1 MERATADLAEPCLVE
16 GSAALQVEGLSF
28 RYAMT
33 RDRAKTWTL
42 EQLSFQVAVGEIL
55 GIVGPNGSGKSSLL
69 KLLAGLLSPHRG
81 TIRLGGRESQRLSQ
95 LDIARLV
102 AVVPQE
108 YVQIFPF
115 TVAETVLMGR
125 FPHRKSRFW
134 SVGLGDDTEVDLVRA
149 HEAMSETDV
158 LSLAD
163 RLVSDLSGGERQRVI
178 IARALAQEPKI
189 LLLDEPTAFL
199 DINHQI
205 EICSLIVRLR
215 AERQLTVVL
224 VSHDLNVASQ
234 YCDRVLMLKE
244 GKLCRIGSP
253 DETIR
258 PDVLRIVYGC
268 EVVVDAHPQTGRPRV
283 TMPMGV
289 GSTR

>member
-1 MERATADLAEPCLVE
+1 MWTLDH
-16 GSAALQVEGLSF
+16 LSF
-28 RYAMT
+28 HVDA
-33 RDRAKTWTL
+33 
-42 EQLSFQVAVGEIL
+42 GEIL

-69 KLLAGLLSPHRG
+69 KVLSGLLPASEG
-81 TIRLGGRESQRLSQ
+81 DVMLGGLSLGKQRQ
-95 LDIARLV
+95 ADIARAV

-108 YVQIFPF
+108 YAQVFPF

-125 FPHRKSRFW
+125 FPHRTTRWW
-134 SVGLGDDTEVDLVRA
+134 SLGIGDETASDLACA
-149 HEAMSETDV
+149 HQAMADTDV

-163 RLVSDLSGGERQRVI
+163 RLVSDLSGGERQRVM

-205 EICSLIVRLR
+205 DICSLVARLR
-215 AERQLTVVL
+215 AERRLTVVL

-244 GKLCRIGSP
+244 GGLCRIGSP
-253 DETIR
+253 EETIR
-258 PDVLRIVYGC
+258 PDVLRMVYGC
-268 EVVVDAHPQTGRPRV
+268 DVVVDAHPQTGRPRV
-283 TMPMGV
+283 TMPM
-289 GSTR
+289 SAIRM

>member
-1 MERATADLAEPCLVE
+1 MTTQTTERTSPLLPVE
-16 GSAALQVEGLSF
+16 SPAIEVEGLSF
-28 RYAMT
+28 RYSTMEG
-33 RDRAKTWTL
+33 RGRMWTL
-42 EQLSFQVAVGEIL
+42 DHLIFRVDAGEIL

-69 KLLAGLLSPHRG
+69 KILSGLLPVG
-81 TIRLGGRESQRLSQ
+81 EGEVRLGGTSLQKRSQA
-95 LDIARLV
+95 DIARLV

-108 YVQIFPF
+108 YVQVFPF

-125 FPHRKSRFW
+125 FPHRTVRWW
-134 SVGLGDDTEVDLVRA
+134 SMGIGDETANDLASAHQAMVD
-149 HEAMSETDV
+149 TDV
-158 LSLAD
+158 ASLAD
-163 RLVSDLSGGERQRVI
+163 RLVSDLSGGERQRVM

-205 EICSLIVRLR
+205 DICSLVARLR

-244 GKLCRIGSP
+244 GQLCRIGSP
-253 DETIR
+253 EETIR
-258 PDVLRIVYGC
+258 PDVLRMVYGC
-268 EVVVDAHPQTGRPRV
+268 DVVVDAHPQTGRPRV
-283 TMPMGV
+283 TMPMSRV
-289 GSTR
+289 

>member
-1 MERATADLAEPCLVE
+1 MENLRAESVTPWLIG

-28 RYAMT
+28 RYRT
-33 RDRAKTWTL
+33 RERARAWTL
-42 EQLSFQVAVGEIL
+42 EQLSFQVAAGEIL
-55 GIVGPNGSGKSSLL
+55 GIVGPNGSGKSTLL
-69 KLLAGLLSPHRG
+69 KLLAGLLSPQSGSILLAGR
-81 TIRLGGRESQRLSQ
+81 TIRQLSQ
-95 LDIARLV
+95 PDIARFV

-125 FPHRKSRFW
+125 FPHRKTRFW
-134 SVGLGDDTEVDLVRA
+134 SIGLEDDTEVDLLRA
-149 HEAMSETDV
+149 HEAMTETDV

-205 EICSLIVRLR
+205 EICSLIGRLR

-253 DETIR
+253 GETIK
-258 PDVLRIVYGC
+258 PDVLRDVYGC

-283 TMPMGV
+283 TMPMKV
-289 GSTR
+289 GPTA